1 MLWEVITNEG
11 DKNMVVA
18 ASINADGTLV
28 CTLEMLRQ
36 CRHNSH
42 RRVQNLDRAVVTHG
56 SGAHGITDPNGPD
69 ALFSQGAIKA
79 SAKGQVLA
87 TVNVGLRGRLCNPDA
102 HRISLQ
108 AGSNTISLF
117 SINPKTP
124 TEISLIGNPIG
135 SSGEFPMSLAFNAD
149 GTRLCTLNGGAVNG
163 VAQFIASVMRAV
175 GPAASTSLFAS
186 SLEYNWLGGNLGY
199 VVLTTMSIGV
209 FFVSTPLPAETWP
222 KEEEEE
228 ED

>member
-1 MLWEVITNEG
+1 MYVTSS
-11 DKNMVVA
+11 A
-18 ASINADGTLV
+18 P
-28 CTLEMLRQ
+28 
-36 CRHNSH
+36 NS
-42 RRVQNLDRAVVTHG
+42 RCL
-56 SGAHGITDPNGPD
+56 
-69 ALFSQGAIKA
+69 
-79 SAKGQVLA
+79 
-87 TVNVGLRGRLCNPDA
+87 
-102 HRISLQ
+102 
-108 AGSNTISLF
+108 
-117 SINPKTP
+117 
-124 TEISLIGNPIG
+124 
-135 SSGEFPMSLAFNAD
+135 
-149 GTRLCTLNGGAVNG
+149 GAVNG